1 MDIQGGGGGVVKTK
15 MSWEGGR
22 LNVCGMSKKGRG
34 AGYIQFPPCSIWD
47 FSGMTHSLTML
58 LTFSN

>member
-1 MDIQGGGGGVVKTK
+1 MDIQGEGGVKTK

-34 AGYIQFPPCSIWD
+34 AGYIQFPPCSIQ
-47 FSGMTHSLTML
+47 GEGGVLKL
-58 LTFSN
+58 RCPGRGGG